1 MLLEVPR
8 FPTRLT
14 PAPLLCRYVPGD
26 VVAVV
31 SVVPPPCTDP
41 GVQLPVPRPRLP
53 HILGVELVD
62 KEE

>member
-31 SVVPPPCTDP
+31 SVVPPPFTDP
-41 GVQLPVPRPRLP
+41 GVQLPVPSPRLP